1 MPECIWRFC
10 VCREPELTGRAF
22 IVTNPHGFRNPTFG
36 DLSLRK
42 QIAQCRCL
50 MKSESK
56 GTVVKKIPIA
66 FLIAVALSAPLA
78 RALQVET
85 IVVDSAWGGLGKP
98 AHSTLLIHREDHH
111 YLSDGKSISKERVTA
126 LLAAVGQ
133 PALPAPNPEN
143 LGLSK
148 KWLQE
153 HEEQAGDTQP
163 TSTTRREQNSK
174 RSFSSPLLLT
184 NRRSNNDWTRFMAA
198 SIQTTIP
205 TSR

>member
-1 MPECIWRFC
+1 MPVSNEERVERDGCEATPHCISDRSRPGFACEC
-10 VCREPELTGRAF
+10 
-22 IVTNPHGFRNPTFG
+22 
-36 DLSLRK
+36 
-42 QIAQCRCL
+42 
-50 MKSESK
+50 
-56 GTVVKKIPIA
+56 
-66 FLIAVALSAPLA
+66 
-78 RALQVET
+78 LQVET

-133 PALPAPNPEN
+133 PAFLLRTQRISAYPKSGYKSMRSK
-143 LGLSK
+143 LGI
-148 KWLQE
+148 
-153 HEEQAGDTQP
+153 TQP